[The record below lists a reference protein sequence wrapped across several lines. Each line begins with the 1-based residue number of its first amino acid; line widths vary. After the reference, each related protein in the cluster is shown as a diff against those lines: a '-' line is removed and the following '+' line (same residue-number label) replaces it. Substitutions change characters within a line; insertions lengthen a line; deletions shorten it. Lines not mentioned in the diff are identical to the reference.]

1 MIGNLLDKIVCEG
14 KETIDKLMEVA
25 PFIVI
30 GGLWLLGAIAKTVQ
44 ARKKSEQTGLQKKPV
59 IKRQPQNLAD
69 FIRIVKEQY
78 ASAKEQAT
86 KGAEQSSVMRPVS
99 QTVTRPR
106 PPMFEVTTAAGQ
118 PAIEKPVVKEP
129 SSVQE
134 PVSLAPA
141 ELTEIKEEHPAE
153 TVSEATEIA
162 QSQYLREL
170 AKQYANVD
178 DLRKAILHYEILG
191 PPVALRE

>member
-1 MIGNLLDKIVCEG
+1 MNNIVSDG
-14 KETIDKLMEVA
+14 KETIDKIMEVV

-30 GGLWLLGAIAKTVQ
+30 GVLWLLGAIAKTVQ
-44 ARKKSEQTGLQKKPV
+44 ASKKSEQTGPQKKPS
-59 IKRQPQNLAD
+59 IKRQPENLAD

-78 ASAKEQAT
+78 SAAKEQAM
-86 KGAEQSSVMRPVS
+86 KASGQSSVMRLEAKAV
-99 QTVTRPR
+99 PR
-106 PPMFEVTTAAGQ
+106 PKPPMIEFTT
-118 PAIEKPVVKEP
+118 PSSRTVIEKQVVEEP
-129 SSVQE
+129 SPDLE
-134 PVSLAPA
+134 PVSLAQA

-153 TVSEATEIA
+153 TVSAIVEIA